1 VLNIR
6 SHFMGTFYGVAASL
20 GCPEQSVKAVLHAR
34 EVQGSAEI
42 WGRFGGGSARNR
54 ALVGGSCNAVHFMQ
68 IAQSRINT
76 GDCASR

>member
-1 VLNIR
+1 MLNIR
-6 SHFMGTFYGVAASL
+6 THFMGAFGEVAESF
-20 GCPEQSVKAVLHAR
+20 GCPEQCVEAVLHAR
-34 EVQGSAEI
+34 EAQGSADI

-54 ALVGGSCNAVHFMQ
+54 AFVGGSCNSVQFMQ